1 MREHRCYNLKRIEIN
16 KRRKIV
22 SLICLLQEVN
32 NLRTE
37 IVTEEEEELES
48 INKKHKK
55 NRWKNLRHRIAEHKM
70 IYVMLIPVVLS
81 FLIFSYYPMYGTI
94 LALKKFRPSLGIIGS
109 DWADPLF
116 IHFESVFSNPYF
128 WRSIKNTLVVSGLKL
143 LFCFPAPILLALF
156 MNEVR
161 FTRFKKAIQTI
172 VYLPNF
178 ISWVIFGSI
187 VYDIFGFEGIIN
199 NVLVSWGFDAKA
211 FMSDTGWYYPILIF
225 FTILKDS
232 GWGSIIYLAAIC
244 NVSPNL
250 YEAAK
255 IDGCGRFKLMRH
267 VTLPCISGIIT
278 IQLLLAI
285 GNIMNAGFDAI
296 FNTYNVQVYE
306 VADILD
312 TFIYRTGFGD
322 SGNFEMA
329 TAIGLFK
336 SIINFML
343 LLGANFIVKRING
356 TGIYDLGD

>member
-1 MREHRCYNLKRIEIN
+1 MKEHIAAVHGAESNDELISAKRMRN
-16 KRRKIV
+16 KRRRKR
-22 SLICLLQEVN
+22 
-32 NLRTE
+32 LR
-37 IVTEEEEELES
+37 
-48 INKKHKK
+48 
-55 NRWKNLRHRIAEHKM
+55 RRIFEHKM
-70 IYVMLIPVVLS
+70 VYLMLIPVVLS
-81 FLIFSYYPMYGTI
+81 YLIFSYYPMYGTV
-94 LALKKFRPSLGIIGS
+94 LALKEFRPSLGILGS
-109 DWADPLF
+109 KWADPLF
-116 IHFESVFSNPYF
+116 SHFESVFSNPYF

-143 LFCFPAPILLALF
+143 LFCFPAPILLALL

-161 FTRFKKAIQTI
+161 FTKFKKFVQTI

-187 VYDIFGFEGIIN
+187 VYDIFGFEGVIN
-199 NVLVSWGFDAKA
+199 NMLVSIGYDAKA
-211 FMSDTGWYYPILIF
+211 FMSDTAWYYPILIL
-225 FTILKDS
+225 FTILKDA
-232 GWGSIIYLAAIC
+232 GWGSIIYMAAIS

-267 VTLPCISGIIT
+267 VTLPCISNIIT
-278 IQLLLAI
+278 VQLLLAI

-336 SIINFML
+336 AVINFML
-343 LLGANFIVKRING
+343 LIGANFLVKRING

>member
-1 MREHRCYNLKRIEIN
+1 MKDLLVTDLEMELDAESTSKKRTRKNGRWKRLKR
-16 KRRKIV
+16 KI
-22 SLICLLQEVN
+22 L
-32 NLRTE
+32 
-37 IVTEEEEELES
+37 
-48 INKKHKK
+48 
-55 NRWKNLRHRIAEHKM
+55 EHKM
-70 IYVMLIPVVLS
+70 VYLMMLPVIAS
-81 FLIFSYYPMYGTI
+81 YLIFSYYPMYGTV
-94 LALKKFRPSLGIIGS
+94 LALKEFRPSQGILGS
-109 DWADPLF
+109 KWADPLF
-116 IHFESVFSNPYF
+116 THFESVFSNPYF

-143 LFCFPAPILLALF
+143 LFCFPAPIILALL

-161 FTRFKKAIQTI
+161 FTKFKKFVQTI

-187 VYDIFGFEGIIN
+187 VYDIFGFEGVIN
-199 NVLVSWGFDAKA
+199 NVLLSLGFDAKA
-211 FMSDTGWYYPILIF
+211 FMSDTAWYYPILIL
-225 FTILKDS
+225 FTILKDA
-232 GWGSIIYLAAIC
+232 GWGSIIYMAAIS

-255 IDGCGRFKLMRH
+255 IDGCGRFRLMWH
-267 VTLPCISGIIT
+267 VTLPCISNIIT
-278 IQLLLAI
+278 VQLLLAI

-343 LLGANFIVKRING
+343 LIGANFLVKRING